1 MLQAVE
7 VHTPLEALLVEQ
19 ALLLARELQLT
30 ADGAPDGRVLE
41 RAELTALTAGR
52 EFTRRALE
60 AVLQEQAAGAEKKT
74 RRGGPAPAG
83 TAHTSRTRSPRLPS
97 PPPVA

>member
-1 MLQAVE
+1 MSRAVE

-19 ALLLARELQLT
+19 ALLLARELQVA
-30 ADGAPDGRVLE
+30 ADGAPDGLVLE
-41 RAELTALTAGR
+41 RAEGTALTAGR

-74 RRGGPAPAG
+74 RRGGPVSAG
-83 TAHTSRTRSPRLPS
+83 TRRTSRTRSPRPPS